1 MLGYNTF
8 FHLYKLISRL
18 KFPLKISGR
27 WVYGAI
33 FLMEIRECSLCCR
46 NGEML
51 VMTEHIVPSWDGQ
64 VARLELRGLREE
76 DAGRAI
82 NRIYTITEQVTFRAN
97 EMTQ

>member
-1 MLGYNTF
+1 
-8 FHLYKLISRL
+8 
-18 KFPLKISGR
+18 
-27 WVYGAI
+27 
-33 FLMEIRECSLCCR
+33 
-46 NGEML
+46 
-51 VMTEHIVPSWDGQ
+51 MTEHVVPSWDGQ

>member
-8 FHLYKLISRL
+8 FYFYKLISRL
-18 KFPLKISGR
+18 ELPLNYGR
-27 WVYGAI
+27 I

-51 VMTEHIVPSWDGQ
+51 VMTEHVVPSWDGR

-76 DAGRAI
+76 DAGTAI